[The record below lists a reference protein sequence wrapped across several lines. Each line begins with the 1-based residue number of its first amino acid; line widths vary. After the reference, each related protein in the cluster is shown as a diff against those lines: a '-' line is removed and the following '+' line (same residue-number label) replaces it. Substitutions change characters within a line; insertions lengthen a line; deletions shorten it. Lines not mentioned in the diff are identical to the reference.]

1 MTHRLPNRPLT
12 AFALPRQSLKT
23 RITLSTLAIF
33 LASLWSLSYYASQM
47 LHRDL
52 ERLLSEQQFATV
64 SVVASSIN
72 ADLNERVQSLELV
85 ARVIDPAL
93 LQQPAVL
100 QKYLDTLIVL
110 QTHFNAGVR
119 VVGPDGVALADVP
132 ELGRVGMSHADND
145 AVSATLSEGQTR
157 IGRPFME
164 PVLRQPVFSMAA
176 AIRDAQGQVIGALI
190 GSTNLSQPNFLDK
203 MTQGRYGKSGGY
215 MLVAPRSRQV
225 VTATDKS
232 RVMEV
237 LAAPGTPPLAERFLQ
252 GYEGSGLAIN
262 SRGHEVLASAKGVP
276 VAGWY
281 VAAALP
287 ATEAFAPIVVMQQR
301 MLLATLLLTLLA
313 GGLTWWILRRQLAP
327 MLAAVN
333 TLASMAETPQPV
345 QPLPISRPDEI
356 GQLIGGF
363 NRLLDTLTQR
373 EEALRIAAIA
383 FECQEGIVV
392 MDADLTI
399 LRVNQA
405 FTAITGYAPS
415 EAQGQ
420 TVALLSSD
428 QHPAAFYDAIWRD
441 TKRDGGWQG
450 EMWQRRKNGDSYPAR
465 TTITAVRDETSQVTH
480 YVGNLTDATSR
491 RLQEQ
496 QRLRHEAAHRN
507 TLVREVHHRIKN
519 NLQGITG
526 ILRQFAQKH
535 PETADPIRQA
545 ISQVQG
551 ISVIHGLQ
559 GRAVTSAVR
568 LCELTGAIAGEIE
581 HLWQTPVLLTI
592 APQWQPCVITEKE
605 AVPIALV
612 LNELM
617 LNAVKHGG
625 QAQGHINI
633 TLRPGGQ
640 PDVVQIHIANAGQFV
655 AQPPHSDTPH
665 HGLELIAA
673 LMPRH
678 GARLVRTQQENGV
691 MTLLELQPPVITLD
705 QKDPS

>member
-1 MTHRLPNRPLT
+1 MTHVSLLT
-12 AFALPRQSLKT
+12 RFTARVLPRQSLKT

-52 ERLLSEQQFATV
+52 EHLLSEQQFSTV

-72 ADLNERVQSLELV
+72 ADLSERVQSLELV
-85 ARVIDPAL
+85 AQVMETAL

-119 VVGPDGVALADVP
+119 VVGPDGVALADGSAS
-132 ELGRVGMSHADND
+132 GRVGMSHADND
-145 AVSATLSEGQTR
+145 AVAAALHEGQTR
-157 IGRPFME
+157 IGRPFLD
-164 PVLRQPVFSMAA
+164 PLLRQPVFPIATV
-176 AIRDAQGQVIGALI
+176 IRDARGHIIGALI
-190 GSTNLSQPNFLDK
+190 GSTNLSQTNFLDK

-237 LAAPGTPPLAERFLQ
+237 LAAPGAPLLVERFLQ
-252 GYEGSGLAIN
+252 GYEGSGLATN
-262 SRGHEVLASAKGVP
+262 SRGHEVLTSAKGVP

-287 ATEAFAPIVVMQQR
+287 SAEAFAPIADMQQR

-313 GGLTWWILRRQLAP
+313 GGLSWWILRRQLAP
-327 MLAAVN
+327 MLAAAN
-333 TLASMAETPQPV
+333 TLACMTDTQQPV
-345 QPLPISRPDEI
+345 LPLPISRPDEI

-363 NRLLDTLTQR
+363 NRLLATLTQR

-405 FTAITGYAPS
+405 FTRITGYTQQ

-420 TVALLSSD
+420 RVALLSSE
-428 QHPAAFYDAIWRD
+428 QHPSAFYEAVWRD
-441 TKRDGGWQG
+441 TRRDGGWQG
-450 EMWQRRKNGDSYPAR
+450 EMWQRRKNGDAYPAR
-465 TTITAVRDETSQVTH
+465 TTITAVRDETRQVSH

-491 RLQEQ
+491 QLQEQ
-496 QRLRHEAAHRN
+496 QRLLSEAAHRN

-526 ILRQFAQKH
+526 ILHQFALKH
-535 PETADPIRQA
+535 PETADPIKQA

-559 GRAVTSAVR
+559 GRAENSSVR
-568 LCELTGAIAGEIE
+568 LCELTGAIASEIE
-581 HLWQTPVLLTI
+581 HLWQTPVTLDI
-592 APQWQPCVITEKE
+592 PAQWHPCVIAEKE

-625 QAQGHINI
+625 QAQGGVNI
-633 TLRPGGQ
+633 TLRKGAQ
-640 PDVVQIHIANAGQFV
+640 ADVVQVTISNAGQFS
-655 AQPPHSDTPH
+655 PHRRRSDTPH
-665 HGLELIAA
+665 HGLQLISA
-673 LMPRH
+673 LLPRT
-678 GARLVRTQQENGV
+678 GASLLRHQQDGLVITV
-691 MTLLELQPPVITLD
+691 LALQPPVISLD
-705 QKDPS
+705 QKEPS